1 MLTYFNLLIFPV
13 AMVYSV
19 NWCSVYG
26 GSFSFL
32 PFSGSYFCLVHITQ
46 CIALILALCFTLSLC
61 FFLVGFD
68 GQNNLVSCGA
78 DLDQAKKVFGKKYV
92 QTDKLF

>member
-1 MLTYFNLLIFPV
+1 MS
-13 AMVYSV
+13 MVYSV

-26 GSFSFL
+26 GLFSFL
-32 PFSGSYFCLVHITQ
+32 PFSGSYFCLVHITVYSF
-46 CIALILALCFTLSLC
+46 CVLLCLFV
-61 FFLVGFD
+61 FVFLVGFD

>member
-1 MLTYFNLLIFPV
+1 MLTGAVFMEVYFHSFPSQGAISVLYTLLCIPFV
-13 AMVYSV
+13 FYCVSL
-19 NWCSVYG
+19 
-26 GSFSFL
+26 FL
-32 PFSGSYFCLVHITQ
+32 
-46 CIALILALCFTLSLC
+46 